1 MKKETLL
8 LVLFPLVM
16 VFVGLFAGFYFGI
29 YKTSVAV
36 VGCELEKAV
45 IAPSPIVTSSS
56 YNEKKHELSLTV
68 ANPGSMPI
76 LLLNK
81 TLVLKPADVK
91 KQALLVAT
99 SLPLGITIPAYGKV
113 ELNLQ
118 LGQAGSWF
126 VIGDV
131 LETTLTYS
139 LPVSNDVYALVHR
152 FQKSNQTNKQWNIKN
167 QLGDNKDVQKKY
179 NDSKKNK

>member
-8 LVLFPLVM
+8 LVLAPFVM

-36 VGCELEKAV
+36 AGCEVEKAF
-45 IAPSPIVTSSS
+45 IAPSPIVTDSS

-68 ANPGSMPI
+68 VNPGSMPI

-81 TLVLKPADVK
+81 TLVLKPADIK
-91 KQALLVAT
+91 KQPLLVTT
-99 SLPLGITIPAYGKV
+99 SLPLSVTLPAHGEV
-113 ELNLQ
+113 ELKLQ

-139 LPVSNDVYALVHR
+139 LPVSKDVYAVVHR
-152 FQKSNQTNKQWNIKN
+152 FQKSNQTNKQGNVKN
-167 QLGDNKDVQKKY
+167 QLWDNKDVQKKY
-179 NDSKKNK
+179 NDTQKK

>member
-8 LVLFPLVM
+8 LVLAPFVM

-36 VGCELEKAV
+36 TGCEIEKAL
-45 IAPSPIVTSSS
+45 IAPSPIVTYSS

-68 ANPGSMPI
+68 VNPGSMPI

-81 TLVLKPADVK
+81 TLVLKPVDVK
-91 KQALLVAT
+91 KQPLLLAT
-99 SLPLGITIPAYGKV
+99 SLPLGVSIPAYGKV
-113 ELNLQ
+113 DLDLQ
-118 LGQAGSWF
+118 LGQAASWF
-126 VIGDV
+126 VVGDV

-139 LPVSNDVYALVHR
+139 LPVSKDVYAVVHR
-152 FQKSNQTNKQWNIKN
+152 FQKSNQTNKKGDIKN
-167 QLGDNKDVQKKY
+167 ALWDNKDDQKKY
-179 NDSKKNK
+179 KESNKK